1 MLLTFYCYILID
13 ILLRCMLNMEY
24 FWFFQCPLR
33 TEEGCGQFKRFVRFD
48 DITVEL
54 VVASS
59 KDSSDSMTF
68 EVSEGSYGGACDI
81 VKRKIVFATKS
92 SLLWNFSHVS
102 VSTFDDVYCV
112 RPFSRPKK
120 SCRLG
125 PCPTSYDLQRP
136 KKSCRLGPCPTSYVL
151 HFLLLLFKL

>member
-48 DITVEL
+48 DITVDL

-59 KDSSDSMTF
+59 KDSSDSMTS

-125 PCPTSYDLQRP
+125 PCPTSY
-136 KKSCRLGPCPTSYVL
+136 VL